1 MRRGAMSRSDH
12 PDDVGGRFPSREQPA
27 DQVKDGRRR
36 RGRGPQNAAGRGQ
49 GGGDRNGR
57 QPKGMATGR
66 RRGRRKEA
74 VLGAAAILAAVL
86 VVSTSLVAYA
96 RWRTVYDSI
105 KRVAVSSA
113 DLGKHRPPYTAA
125 LNILVLGS
133 DSRAGS
139 NGHGNASVITG
150 ARSDT
155 VMLLHIAPGHQRADI
170 ISFPR
175 DSMIPIYACA
185 ADTKDG
191 FPGQQAQ
198 SGLEPLNSSFAYGGP
213 VCVWKT
219 LEQLTNIRIEHF
231 VEVNFSGF
239 QSIINDVGGV
249 SVCLPTAINAPAAG
263 LNLPAGKQVVT
274 GAQALAFVRAR
285 EGVGDG
291 SDLERIQR
299 QQFFLDAV
307 VQKLKSTNLLAD
319 PASMLNVA
327 DSMRSLNSSAVDF
340 VSVPNGLYAADPN
353 KVQWT
358 QPAAD
363 QLFQAIATDKTVL
376 TPAAKAAAPSAA
388 ATVSPSQVKVEVL
401 NGDGTAG
408 LASTVSNEL
417 TNAGFTVIGHGDVPG
432 FGVTTSVI
440 EYSSATQ
447 AAEVNTLKAAVSGG
461 ATLKQN
467 TALQAG
473 TITLVVGSSFNG
485 LSSVKPSASPAAATN
500 LTPTYGGITGS
511 TNICADAKAFA
522 PRRRVRGGPAG
533 LAAPACQGR
542 GRAFSFRVHAW
553 ALSAQ
558 HGNRQPRPQA
568 KRVHEVTEPGGR
580 GQREHQGQPDDEPPR
595 GRGDVPWR
603 ADDERHDD
611 AQPGQGQRR
620 DSDHPADV
628 PGVGEQVSRQRAD
641 RLRFDAGQAEREQDG
656 VLYQGARPERGHRAD
671 EGRRRGE
678 GGQREAGRRPAAVP
692 HG

>member
-1 MRRGAMSRSDH
+1 
-12 PDDVGGRFPSREQPA
+12 
-27 DQVKDGRRR
+27 
-36 RGRGPQNAAGRGQ
+36 
-49 GGGDRNGR
+49 
-57 QPKGMATGR
+57 MATGR
-66 RRGRRKEA
+66 QRGLRKEA
-74 VLGAAAILAAVL
+74 VLGTAAILATVL
-86 VVSTSLVAYA
+86 VVSTSLVGYA

-139 NGHGNASVITG
+139 NGHGNAGVITG

-175 DSMIPIYACA
+175 DSMIPIYACP
-185 ADTKDG
+185 ADTKNG

-231 VEVNFSGF
+231 VKVNFSGF

-319 PASMLNVA
+319 PARILNVVSDAAKSMTVDSGLDPATMLKIA

-401 NGDGTAG
+401 NGDGAAG

-417 TNAGFTVIGHGDVPG
+417 TNAGFTVIGHGNVPG

-522 PRRRVRGGPAG
+522 P
-533 LAAPACQGR
+533 
-542 GRAFSFRVHAW
+542 
-553 ALSAQ
+553 
-558 HGNRQPRPQA
+558 
-568 KRVHEVTEPGGR
+568 
-580 GQREHQGQPDDEPPR
+580 
-595 GRGDVPWR
+595 
-603 ADDERHDD
+603 
-611 AQPGQGQRR
+611 
-620 DSDHPADV
+620 
-628 PGVGEQVSRQRAD
+628 
-641 RLRFDAGQAEREQDG
+641 
-656 VLYQGARPERGHRAD
+656 
-671 EGRRRGE
+671 
-678 GGQREAGRRPAAVP
+678 
-692 HG
+692 

>member
-1 MRRGAMSRSDH
+1 MSRYDH
-12 PDDVGGRFPSREQPA
+12 PDDVGGRLSSWEQPA
-27 DQVKDGRRR
+27 DQVNDGRRG
-36 RGRGPQNAAGRGQ
+36 RGRGPQNTAGRGR
-49 GGGDRNGR
+49 GGGDWDGR
-57 QPKGMATGR
+57 QPKGVATGR
-66 RRGRRKEA
+66 RRRVRKEA
-74 VLGAAAILAAVL
+74 VLGTAAILATVL
-86 VVSTSLVAYA
+86 VVSTSLVGYA
-96 RWRTVYDSI
+96 RWRSLYGSI

-133 DSRAGS
+133 DSRGGS

-155 VMLLHIAPGHQRADI
+155 VMLLHVAPGHQRADI

-175 DSMIPIYACA
+175 DSMIPIYACQ
-185 ADTKDG
+185 ADKKNG

-198 SGLEPLNSSFAYGGP
+198 TGLEPLNSSFAYGGP

-231 VEVNFSGF
+231 VEVDFSGF
-239 QSIINDVGGV
+239 QSIVNDVGGV
-249 SVCLPTAINAPAAG
+249 GVCLPTAINAPAAG
-263 LNLPAGKQVVT
+263 LNLPAGKQVVS

-307 VQKLKSTNLLAD
+307 LQKLKSTNLLAD
-319 PASMLNVA
+319 PTRILHVVTDAAKSMTVDSGLDPATMLKIA
-327 DSMRSLNSSAVDF
+327 DSMRSLNTSSVDF
-340 VSVPNGLYAADPN
+340 VSVPNGAYALDPN

-363 QLFQAIATDKTVL
+363 QLFQAIASDKTVP
-376 TPAAKAAAPSAA
+376 TTVPKPTAKAAAT
-388 ATVSPSQVKVEVL
+388 TVSPSQVKVEVL
-401 NGDGTAG
+401 NGDGAAG

-417 TNAGFTVIGHGDVPG
+417 SNAGFTVIGHGDVPG

-440 EYSSATQ
+440 EYSSASQ

-461 ATLKQN
+461 ATVKQN

-473 TITLVVGSSFNG
+473 TVTLVVGSTFNG

-522 PRRRVRGGPAG
+522 P
-533 LAAPACQGR
+533 
-542 GRAFSFRVHAW
+542 
-553 ALSAQ
+553 
-558 HGNRQPRPQA
+558 
-568 KRVHEVTEPGGR
+568 
-580 GQREHQGQPDDEPPR
+580 
-595 GRGDVPWR
+595 
-603 ADDERHDD
+603 
-611 AQPGQGQRR
+611 
-620 DSDHPADV
+620 
-628 PGVGEQVSRQRAD
+628 
-641 RLRFDAGQAEREQDG
+641 
-656 VLYQGARPERGHRAD
+656 
-671 EGRRRGE
+671 
-678 GGQREAGRRPAAVP
+678 
-692 HG
+692 

>member
-1 MRRGAMSRSDH
+1 MSRSDH
-12 PDDVGGRFPSREQPA
+12 PDDVGGRFSSREQPA
-27 DQVKDGRRR
+27 DQVNDGRRR

-49 GGGDRNGR
+49 GGGDRNGG

-66 RRGRRKEA
+66 RRGLRKEA
-74 VLGAAAILAAVL
+74 VLGTAAILATVL
-86 VVSTSLVAYA
+86 VVSTSLVGYA
-96 RWRTVYDSI
+96 RWRSVYGSI

-319 PASMLNVA
+319 PARILNVVSDAAKSMTVDSGLDPATMLKIA

-522 PRRRVRGGPAG
+522 P
-533 LAAPACQGR
+533 
-542 GRAFSFRVHAW
+542 
-553 ALSAQ
+553 
-558 HGNRQPRPQA
+558 
-568 KRVHEVTEPGGR
+568 
-580 GQREHQGQPDDEPPR
+580 
-595 GRGDVPWR
+595 
-603 ADDERHDD
+603 
-611 AQPGQGQRR
+611 
-620 DSDHPADV
+620 
-628 PGVGEQVSRQRAD
+628 
-641 RLRFDAGQAEREQDG
+641 
-656 VLYQGARPERGHRAD
+656 
-671 EGRRRGE
+671 
-678 GGQREAGRRPAAVP
+678 
-692 HG
+692 

>member
-1 MRRGAMSRSDH
+1 
-12 PDDVGGRFPSREQPA
+12 
-27 DQVKDGRRR
+27 
-36 RGRGPQNAAGRGQ
+36 
-49 GGGDRNGR
+49 
-57 QPKGMATGR
+57 
-66 RRGRRKEA
+66 
-74 VLGAAAILAAVL
+74 
-86 VVSTSLVAYA
+86 
-96 RWRTVYDSI
+96 VYGSI

-319 PASMLNVA
+319 PARILNVVSDAAKSMTVDSGLDPATMLKIA

-522 PRRRVRGGPAG
+522 P
-533 LAAPACQGR
+533 
-542 GRAFSFRVHAW
+542 
-553 ALSAQ
+553 
-558 HGNRQPRPQA
+558 
-568 KRVHEVTEPGGR
+568 
-580 GQREHQGQPDDEPPR
+580 
-595 GRGDVPWR
+595 
-603 ADDERHDD
+603 
-611 AQPGQGQRR
+611 
-620 DSDHPADV
+620 
-628 PGVGEQVSRQRAD
+628 
-641 RLRFDAGQAEREQDG
+641 
-656 VLYQGARPERGHRAD
+656 
-671 EGRRRGE
+671 
-678 GGQREAGRRPAAVP
+678 
-692 HG
+692 

>member
-1 MRRGAMSRSDH
+1 MSRSDH
-12 PDDVGGRFPSREQPA
+12 PDDVGGRLSSWGQPA
-27 DQVKDGRRR
+27 DQVNDGRRR
-36 RGRGPQNAAGRGQ
+36 RGRGPQNAAGRGRGGQ
-49 GGGDRNGR
+49 GGGDWKGG

-139 NGHGNASVITG
+139 NGHGNASVIAG

-175 DSMIPIYACA
+175 DSMIPIYACQ
-185 ADTKDG
+185 ADTKNG

-249 SVCLPTAINAPAAG
+249 SVCLPTAVNAPLAG

-319 PASMLNVA
+319 PARILNVVSDAAKSMTVDSGLDPTTMLKIA
-327 DSMRSLNSSAVDF
+327 DSMRSLNSSNVDF
-340 VSVPNGLYAADPN
+340 VSVPNGPYPPDPN

-376 TPAAKAAAPSAA
+376 TPAAKPAAPSAA

-401 NGDGTAG
+401 NGDGAAG
-408 LASTVSNEL
+408 LASTVSSEL

-440 EYSSATQ
+440 EYSSASQ

-461 ATLKQN
+461 ATVKQN

-473 TITLVVGSSFNG
+473 TITLVVGSTFNG

-511 TNICADAKAFA
+511 TNICAHAKAFA
-522 PRRRVRGGPAG
+522 P
-533 LAAPACQGR
+533 
-542 GRAFSFRVHAW
+542 
-553 ALSAQ
+553 
-558 HGNRQPRPQA
+558 
-568 KRVHEVTEPGGR
+568 
-580 GQREHQGQPDDEPPR
+580 
-595 GRGDVPWR
+595 
-603 ADDERHDD
+603 
-611 AQPGQGQRR
+611 
-620 DSDHPADV
+620 
-628 PGVGEQVSRQRAD
+628 
-641 RLRFDAGQAEREQDG
+641 
-656 VLYQGARPERGHRAD
+656 
-671 EGRRRGE
+671 
-678 GGQREAGRRPAAVP
+678 
-692 HG
+692 

>member
-1 MRRGAMSRSDH
+1 
-12 PDDVGGRFPSREQPA
+12 
-27 DQVKDGRRR
+27 
-36 RGRGPQNAAGRGQ
+36 
-49 GGGDRNGR
+49 
-57 QPKGMATGR
+57 MATGR
-66 RRGRRKEA
+66 RRGLRKEA
-74 VLGAAAILAAVL
+74 VLGTAAILATVL

-96 RWRTVYDSI
+96 RWRTVYGSI

-185 ADTKDG
+185 ADAKDG

-319 PASMLNVA
+319 PARILNVVSDAAKSMTVDSGLDPATMLKIA

-522 PRRRVRGGPAG
+522 P
-533 LAAPACQGR
+533 
-542 GRAFSFRVHAW
+542 
-553 ALSAQ
+553 
-558 HGNRQPRPQA
+558 
-568 KRVHEVTEPGGR
+568 
-580 GQREHQGQPDDEPPR
+580 
-595 GRGDVPWR
+595 
-603 ADDERHDD
+603 
-611 AQPGQGQRR
+611 
-620 DSDHPADV
+620 
-628 PGVGEQVSRQRAD
+628 
-641 RLRFDAGQAEREQDG
+641 
-656 VLYQGARPERGHRAD
+656 
-671 EGRRRGE
+671 
-678 GGQREAGRRPAAVP
+678 
-692 HG
+692 

>member
-1 MRRGAMSRSDH
+1 MSRYDH
-12 PDDVGGRFPSREQPA
+12 PRDVGGRPSSWEQPA
-27 DQVKDGRRR
+27 DQVNDGRRG
-36 RGRGPQNAAGRGQ
+36 RGRGPQNTAGRGR
-49 GGGDRNGR
+49 GGGDWNGR
-57 QPKGMATGR
+57 PPNGMATGR
-66 RRGRRKEA
+66 RRRLRKEA
-74 VLGAAAILAAVL
+74 VLGAAAILATVL
-86 VVSTSLVAYA
+86 VVSTSLVGYA
-96 RWRTVYDSI
+96 RWRSLYGSI

-133 DSRAGS
+133 DSRGGS

-185 ADTKDG
+185 ADTKNG

-198 SGLEPLNSSFAYGGP
+198 NGLEPLNSSFAYGGP

-219 LEQLTNIRIEHF
+219 LERLTNIRIEHF
-231 VEVNFSGF
+231 VEVDFSGF
-239 QSIINDVGGV
+239 QSIVNDVGGV
-249 SVCLPTAINAPAAG
+249 GVCLPTAINAPAAG

-307 VQKLKSTNLLAD
+307 LQKLKSTNLLSDPTRILHVVSDAAKSMTVDSGLD
-319 PASMLNVA
+319 PATMLKIAN
-327 DSMRSLNSSAVDF
+327 SMRSLNTSSVDF
-340 VSVPNGLYAADPN
+340 VSVPNGAYALDPN

-363 QLFQAIATDKTVL
+363 QLFQAIASDKTVP
-376 TPAAKAAAPSAA
+376 TAAPKPTATAAAT
-388 ATVSPSQVKVEVL
+388 TVSPSQVKVEVL
-401 NGDGTAG
+401 NGDGAQG

-417 TNAGFTVIGHGDVPG
+417 SNAGFTVIGHGDVPG
-432 FGVTTSVI
+432 FGVTTSII
-440 EYSSATQ
+440 EYSSASQ
-447 AAEVNTLKAAVSGG
+447 VAEVNTLKAAVSGG
-461 ATLKQN
+461 ATVKQN

-473 TITLVVGSSFNG
+473 TVTLVVGSTFNG

-522 PRRRVRGGPAG
+522 P
-533 LAAPACQGR
+533 
-542 GRAFSFRVHAW
+542 
-553 ALSAQ
+553 
-558 HGNRQPRPQA
+558 
-568 KRVHEVTEPGGR
+568 
-580 GQREHQGQPDDEPPR
+580 
-595 GRGDVPWR
+595 
-603 ADDERHDD
+603 
-611 AQPGQGQRR
+611 
-620 DSDHPADV
+620 
-628 PGVGEQVSRQRAD
+628 
-641 RLRFDAGQAEREQDG
+641 
-656 VLYQGARPERGHRAD
+656 
-671 EGRRRGE
+671 
-678 GGQREAGRRPAAVP
+678 
-692 HG
+692 

>member
-1 MRRGAMSRSDH
+1 
-12 PDDVGGRFPSREQPA
+12 
-27 DQVKDGRRR
+27 
-36 RGRGPQNAAGRGQ
+36 
-49 GGGDRNGR
+49 
-57 QPKGMATGR
+57 MATGR
-66 RRGRRKEA
+66 KRRLRKEA
-74 VLGAAAILAAVL
+74 VLGTAAILATVL
-86 VVSTSLVAYA
+86 VVSTSLVGYA
-96 RWRTVYDSI
+96 RWRSVYDSI

-319 PASMLNVA
+319 PARILNVVSDAAKSMTVDSGLDPATMLKIA
-327 DSMRSLNSSAVDF
+327 DSMRSLSSSAVDF
-340 VSVPNGLYAADPN
+340 VSVPNGPYAPDPN

-376 TPAAKAAAPSAA
+376 TPAAKPAAPSAA

-408 LASTVSNEL
+408 LASTVSSEL
-417 TNAGFTVIGHGDVPG
+417 SNAGFTVIGHGDVPG

-440 EYSSATQ
+440 EYSSASQ

-461 ATLKQN
+461 ATVKQN

-473 TITLVVGSSFNG
+473 TITLVVGSTFNG

-522 PRRRVRGGPAG
+522 P
-533 LAAPACQGR
+533 
-542 GRAFSFRVHAW
+542 
-553 ALSAQ
+553 
-558 HGNRQPRPQA
+558 
-568 KRVHEVTEPGGR
+568 
-580 GQREHQGQPDDEPPR
+580 
-595 GRGDVPWR
+595 
-603 ADDERHDD
+603 
-611 AQPGQGQRR
+611 
-620 DSDHPADV
+620 
-628 PGVGEQVSRQRAD
+628 
-641 RLRFDAGQAEREQDG
+641 
-656 VLYQGARPERGHRAD
+656 
-671 EGRRRGE
+671 
-678 GGQREAGRRPAAVP
+678 
-692 HG
+692 

>member
-1 MRRGAMSRSDH
+1 MSRYDH
-12 PDDVGGRFPSREQPA
+12 PDDVGGRLSSWEQPA
-27 DQVKDGRRR
+27 DQVNDGRRR
-36 RGRGPQNAAGRGQ
+36 RGRGPQNAASRGRDGRYPT
-49 GGGDRNGR
+49 DR
-57 QPKGMATGR
+57 ATGR
-66 RRGRRKEA
+66 RRGLRKEA
-74 VLGAAAILAAVL
+74 VLGTAAILATVL
-86 VVSTSLVAYA
+86 VVSTSLVGYA
-96 RWRTVYDSI
+96 RWRSVYGSI

-133 DSRAGS
+133 DSRGGT

-185 ADTKDG
+185 ADTKNG

-198 SGLEPLNSSFAYGGP
+198 TGLERLNSSFAYGGP
-213 VCVWKT
+213 VCVWKA
-219 LEQLTNIRIEHF
+219 LERLTNIRIEHF
-231 VEVNFSGF
+231 VEVDFSGF
-239 QSIINDVGGV
+239 QSIVNDVGGV
-249 SVCLPTAINAPAAG
+249 GVCLPTAINAPAAG

-307 VQKLKSTNLLAD
+307 LQKLKSTNLLAD
-319 PASMLNVA
+319 PTRILHVVSDAAKSMTVDTGLDPATMLKIAN
-327 DSMRSLNSSAVDF
+327 SMRSLNSASVDF
-340 VSVPNGLYAADPN
+340 ISVPNGPYTLDPN
-353 KVQWT
+353 AVQWT

-363 QLFQAIATDKTVL
+363 QLFQAIATDKTVP
-376 TPAAKAAAPSAA
+376 TPAATAAAPAAA

-401 NGDGTAG
+401 NGDGAAG

-417 TNAGFTVIGHGDVPG
+417 VNAGFTVIGHGDVPG

-440 EYSSATQ
+440 EYSSASQ

-473 TITLVVGSSFNG
+473 AVTLVVGSTFNG
-485 LSSVKPSASPAAATN
+485 LSSVKPSASPAAAAN

-522 PRRRVRGGPAG
+522 P
-533 LAAPACQGR
+533 
-542 GRAFSFRVHAW
+542 
-553 ALSAQ
+553 
-558 HGNRQPRPQA
+558 
-568 KRVHEVTEPGGR
+568 
-580 GQREHQGQPDDEPPR
+580 
-595 GRGDVPWR
+595 
-603 ADDERHDD
+603 
-611 AQPGQGQRR
+611 
-620 DSDHPADV
+620 
-628 PGVGEQVSRQRAD
+628 
-641 RLRFDAGQAEREQDG
+641 
-656 VLYQGARPERGHRAD
+656 
-671 EGRRRGE
+671 
-678 GGQREAGRRPAAVP
+678 
-692 HG
+692 

>member
-1 MRRGAMSRSDH
+1 MSRYDH
-12 PDDVGGRFPSREQPA
+12 PDDVGGRLSSWEQPA
-27 DQVKDGRRR
+27 DQVNDGRRR
-36 RGRGPQNAAGRGQ
+36 RGRGPQNAAGRG
-49 GGGDRNGR
+49 RNGR
-57 QPKGMATGR
+57 YPTGTATGR
-66 RRGRRKEA
+66 RRGLHKEA
-74 VLGAAAILAAVL
+74 VLGTAAILATVL
-86 VVSTSLVAYA
+86 VVSTSLVGYA
-96 RWRTVYDSI
+96 RWRSLYGSI

-113 DLGKHRPPYTAA
+113 DLGQHRPPYTAA

-133 DSRAGS
+133 DSRGGT

-185 ADTKDG
+185 ADTKNG

-198 SGLEPLNSSFAYGGP
+198 TGLERLNSSFAYGGP

-219 LEQLTNIRIEHF
+219 LERLTNIRIEHF
-231 VEVNFSGF
+231 VEVDFSGF
-239 QSIINDVGGV
+239 QSIVNDVGGV
-249 SVCLPTAINAPAAG
+249 GVCLPTAVNAPAAG
-263 LNLPAGKQVVT
+263 LNLPAGKQVIT

-307 VQKLKSTNLLAD
+307 LQKLKSTNLLAD
-319 PASMLNVA
+319 PTRILHVVSDAAKSMTVDTGLDPATMLKIAN
-327 DSMRSLNSSAVDF
+327 SMRSLNSASVDF
-340 VSVPNGLYAADPN
+340 VSVPNGPYTLDPN
-353 KVQWT
+353 AVQWA

-363 QLFQAIATDKTVL
+363 QLFQAIASDKTVP
-376 TPAAKAAAPSAA
+376 TAAPKATAKAGAPSAA
-388 ATVSPSQVKVEVL
+388 ATVSPAQVKVEVL
-401 NGDGTAG
+401 NGDGTQG

-440 EYSSATQ
+440 EYSSASQ
-447 AAEVNTLKAAVSGG
+447 VAEVNTLKAAVSGG
-461 ATLKQN
+461 ATVKQN

-473 TITLVVGSSFNG
+473 TVTLVVGSTFNG

-522 PRRRVRGGPAG
+522 P
-533 LAAPACQGR
+533 
-542 GRAFSFRVHAW
+542 
-553 ALSAQ
+553 
-558 HGNRQPRPQA
+558 
-568 KRVHEVTEPGGR
+568 
-580 GQREHQGQPDDEPPR
+580 
-595 GRGDVPWR
+595 
-603 ADDERHDD
+603 
-611 AQPGQGQRR
+611 
-620 DSDHPADV
+620 
-628 PGVGEQVSRQRAD
+628 
-641 RLRFDAGQAEREQDG
+641 
-656 VLYQGARPERGHRAD
+656 
-671 EGRRRGE
+671 
-678 GGQREAGRRPAAVP
+678 
-692 HG
+692 

>member
-1 MRRGAMSRSDH
+1 
-12 PDDVGGRFPSREQPA
+12 
-27 DQVKDGRRR
+27 
-36 RGRGPQNAAGRGQ
+36 
-49 GGGDRNGR
+49 
-57 QPKGMATGR
+57 MATGR
-66 RRGRRKEA
+66 RRGLRKEA
-74 VLGAAAILAAVL
+74 VLGAAAILATVL

-133 DSRAGS
+133 DSRVGS

-319 PASMLNVA
+319 PARILNVVSDAAKSMTVDSGLDPATMLKIA

-363 QLFQAIATDKTVL
+363 QLFQAIASDKTVS
-376 TPAAKAAAPSAA
+376 KAAAPSAA

-522 PRRRVRGGPAG
+522 P
-533 LAAPACQGR
+533 
-542 GRAFSFRVHAW
+542 
-553 ALSAQ
+553 
-558 HGNRQPRPQA
+558 
-568 KRVHEVTEPGGR
+568 
-580 GQREHQGQPDDEPPR
+580 
-595 GRGDVPWR
+595 
-603 ADDERHDD
+603 
-611 AQPGQGQRR
+611 
-620 DSDHPADV
+620 
-628 PGVGEQVSRQRAD
+628 
-641 RLRFDAGQAEREQDG
+641 
-656 VLYQGARPERGHRAD
+656 
-671 EGRRRGE
+671 
-678 GGQREAGRRPAAVP
+678 
-692 HG
+692 

>member
-1 MRRGAMSRSDH
+1 MSRSDH
-12 PDDVGGRFPSREQPA
+12 PDDVGGRFSSREQPA
-27 DQVKDGRRR
+27 DQVNDGRRR
-36 RGRGPQNAAGRGQ
+36 RGRGPQNAAGRGRGGQ
-49 GGGDRNGR
+49 GGGDRNDR

-66 RRGRRKEA
+66 RRGLRKEA
-74 VLGAAAILAAVL
+74 VLGTAAILATVL

-96 RWRTVYDSI
+96 RWRTVYGSI

-319 PASMLNVA
+319 PARILNVVSDAAKSMTVDSGLDPATMLKIA

-522 PRRRVRGGPAG
+522 P
-533 LAAPACQGR
+533 
-542 GRAFSFRVHAW
+542 
-553 ALSAQ
+553 
-558 HGNRQPRPQA
+558 
-568 KRVHEVTEPGGR
+568 
-580 GQREHQGQPDDEPPR
+580 
-595 GRGDVPWR
+595 
-603 ADDERHDD
+603 
-611 AQPGQGQRR
+611 
-620 DSDHPADV
+620 
-628 PGVGEQVSRQRAD
+628 
-641 RLRFDAGQAEREQDG
+641 
-656 VLYQGARPERGHRAD
+656 
-671 EGRRRGE
+671 
-678 GGQREAGRRPAAVP
+678 
-692 HG
+692 

>member
-1 MRRGAMSRSDH
+1 
-12 PDDVGGRFPSREQPA
+12 
-27 DQVKDGRRR
+27 
-36 RGRGPQNAAGRGQ
+36 
-49 GGGDRNGR
+49 
-57 QPKGMATGR
+57 MATGR
-66 RRGRRKEA
+66 RRGLRKEA
-74 VLGAAAILAAVL
+74 VLGTAAILATVL

-96 RWRTVYDSI
+96 RWRTVYGSI

-319 PASMLNVA
+319 PARILNVVSDAAKSMTVDSGLDPATMLKIA

-522 PRRRVRGGPAG
+522 P
-533 LAAPACQGR
+533 
-542 GRAFSFRVHAW
+542 
-553 ALSAQ
+553 
-558 HGNRQPRPQA
+558 
-568 KRVHEVTEPGGR
+568 
-580 GQREHQGQPDDEPPR
+580 
-595 GRGDVPWR
+595 
-603 ADDERHDD
+603 
-611 AQPGQGQRR
+611 
-620 DSDHPADV
+620 
-628 PGVGEQVSRQRAD
+628 
-641 RLRFDAGQAEREQDG
+641 
-656 VLYQGARPERGHRAD
+656 
-671 EGRRRGE
+671 
-678 GGQREAGRRPAAVP
+678 
-692 HG
+692 

>member
-1 MRRGAMSRSDH
+1 MSRYDH
-12 PDDVGGRFPSREQPA
+12 PDDVGGRLSSWEQPA
-27 DQVKDGRRR
+27 DQVNDGRRR
-36 RGRGPQNAAGRGQ
+36 RGRGPQNAAGRG
-49 GGGDRNGR
+49 RNDR

-66 RRGRRKEA
+66 RRGLRKEA
-74 VLGAAAILAAVL
+74 VLGAAAILATVL

-96 RWRTVYDSI
+96 RWRTVYGSI

-198 SGLEPLNSSFAYGGP
+198 SGGLEPLNSAFAYGGP

-239 QSIINDVGGV
+239 QSIIDDVGGV

-319 PASMLNVA
+319 PTRILSVVSDAAKSLTVDSGLDPATMLKIA
-327 DSMRSLNSSAVDF
+327 DSMRSLNSSDVDF
-340 VSVPNGLYAADPN
+340 VSVPNGPYPPDPN
-353 KVQWT
+353 KVLWT

-363 QLFQAIATDKTVL
+363 QLFQDIASDKAVPTTV
-376 TPAAKAAAPSAA
+376 PKAAA
-388 ATVSPSQVKVEVL
+388 ATVSPSQVKVQVL

-408 LASTVSNEL
+408 LASTVSSEL

-440 EYSSATQ
+440 EYSSASQ
-447 AAEVNTLKAAVSGG
+447 LAEVNTLKAAVSGG
-461 ATLKQN
+461 ATVKQD

-473 TITLVVGSSFNG
+473 TISLVVGSSFNG

-522 PRRRVRGGPAG
+522 P
-533 LAAPACQGR
+533 
-542 GRAFSFRVHAW
+542 
-553 ALSAQ
+553 
-558 HGNRQPRPQA
+558 
-568 KRVHEVTEPGGR
+568 
-580 GQREHQGQPDDEPPR
+580 
-595 GRGDVPWR
+595 
-603 ADDERHDD
+603 
-611 AQPGQGQRR
+611 
-620 DSDHPADV
+620 
-628 PGVGEQVSRQRAD
+628 
-641 RLRFDAGQAEREQDG
+641 
-656 VLYQGARPERGHRAD
+656 
-671 EGRRRGE
+671 
-678 GGQREAGRRPAAVP
+678 
-692 HG
+692 